1 MNKFAEAIRQGSRWG
16 LSKMKSPQSRYEF
29 IGTLGT
35 GATSRVDKA
44 RDSTIGR
51 TVAIKTFLHGFGS
64 GDIQKQFL
72 REAQIVGRLTHPYI
86 VGLYDIGTNEDGVP
100 YLVMEYVE
108 GKTLEKTLDNGP
120 LPLERAAVWGADLAS
135 ALSRAHQCKIIHG
148 DVKPAN
154 ILITSDGQVKLGD
167 FGVARFATQVSGSG
181 SILGTPAYLSPEQI
195 LGGKQDTRSDLFSLG
210 IILYQMTTGVRPFD
224 GTSVG
229 AVCAQI
235 VSATPLPPSHHNPE
249 LPAAFD
255 HIVMR
260 CLAKDPALRYADGES
275 LCASLYP
282 FARSKPVPAPRPI
295 ESWWKRSLEVRDLRV
310 AAVAL
315 LGLAALVAGIKTVRQ
330 FSARNAVPVAA
341 NAWPVGPDVL
351 QRNAMAANQASP
363 TSELS
368 AAPSA
373 SLINVGAADLRVSNG
388 RSSSEDSSPLGSGGA
403 FNHEPGPEGAT
414 RPNDLPPK
422 NATPAA
428 ASAAHA
434 LGRHAAVATPPKG
447 QRPLASSDASAAT
460 LTVSPATSP
469 TAKGSTPS
477 VTKTPLHVDIV
488 SGVADEVLSIYSGDE
503 LLLTTQLQAAH
514 LGDTMRFDCPITP
527 GEHAFR
533 VVLSRTDETV
543 LVEKSSTS
551 LIRAE
556 GSNFLGVHVT
566 RRAKMLVKHESSLE
580 VVWPSTTAPI
590 ATAVSARA
598 ESGMALR

>member
-1 MNKFAEAIRQGSRWG
+1 MNSAQN
-16 LSKMKSPQSRYEF
+16 RYEF
-29 IGTLGT
+29 IETLGM

-86 VGLYDIGTNEDGVP
+86 VGLYDIGTNDDGVP

-108 GKTLEKTLDNGP
+108 GKTLEKTLDNGA

-154 ILITSDGQVKLGD
+154 ILITSEGQVKLGD
-167 FGVARFATQVSGSG
+167 FGIARLATQVSGSG
-181 SILGTPAYLSPEQI
+181 SVLGTPAYLSPEQI

-235 VSATPLPPSHHNPE
+235 VSATPPPPSHHNPE
-249 LPAAFD
+249 LPPAFD

-282 FARSKPVPAPRPI
+282 FARSKPVPEPQPVQ
-295 ESWWKRSLEVRDLRV
+295 SWWKRSWQVHDLR
-310 AAVAL
+310 AAALAL
-315 LGLAALVAGIKTVRQ
+315 LGLAALGAGIKIVRHY
-330 FSARNAVPVAA
+330 SARNAVQAAVVDTLPAGSNALQRDANAA
-341 NAWPVGPDVL
+341 NNSTPMSD
-351 QRNAMAANQASP
+351 
-363 TSELS
+363 LS

-373 SLINVGAADLRVSNG
+373 SLINVEPSDLNVGSDSPSNETRPLGGNSAFKQGPGVAIPATGPNNLPSKKLSATLAVPSVSHAFAHHPAVTMSKNQ
-388 RSSSEDSSPLGSGGA
+388 RSS
-403 FNHEPGPEGAT
+403 
-414 RPNDLPPK
+414 
-422 NATPAA
+422 
-428 ASAAHA
+428 
-434 LGRHAAVATPPKG
+434 V
-447 QRPLASSDASAAT
+447 SSDASTAIQAVPTNAAKSAAT
-460 LTVSPATSP
+460 TAPA
-469 TAKGSTPS
+469 
-477 VTKTPLHVDIV
+477 VTTTPLHVDIV
-488 SGVADEVLSIYSGDE
+488 SGVTDEIVSIYSGDE

-514 LGDTMRFDCPITP
+514 LGDTLRFDCPITP

-533 VVLSRTDETV
+533 VVLSRADETV

-551 LIRAE
+551 QIRAE

-566 RRAKMLVKHESSLE
+566 RRAKMLLKHESALE
-580 VVWPSTTAPI
+580 VVWPSTPAPI
-590 ATAVSARA
+590 AAAVTAHA
-598 ESGMALR
+598 ESGAALR

>member
-1 MNKFAEAIRQGSRWG
+1 MQ
-16 LSKMKSPQSRYEF
+16 SPQNRYEF
-29 IGTLGT
+29 IATLGT

-108 GKTLEKTLDNGP
+108 GKTLEKTLDSGP
-120 LPLERAAVWGADLAS
+120 LQLERAAVWGADLAS

-154 ILITSDGQVKLGD
+154 ILVTSEGQVKLGD

-282 FARSKPVPAPRPI
+282 FARSKPVPPPRPI
-295 ESWWKRSLEVRDLRV
+295 ASWWKRSLQVGDLRV
-310 AAVAL
+310 AAIALLCLVAL
-315 LGLAALVAGIKTVRQ
+315 GAGIKTVRQ
-330 FSARNAVPVAA
+330 FSAQNAVQVAA
-341 NAWPVGPDVL
+341 VHASPVVPDGFE
-351 QRNAMAANQASP
+351 QNAMAPNHASP
-363 TSELS
+363 MSDLS
-368 AAPSA
+368 AAPPA
-373 SLINVGAADLRVSNG
+373 ALINVGAADLRLSSG
-388 RSSSEDSSPLGSGGA
+388 RSSEEGSSPLGGSASGR
-403 FNHEPGPEGAT
+403 EPRRENPETGQ
-414 RPNDLPPK
+414 NDLFK
-422 NATPAA
+422 KSGRTPAE
-428 ASAAHA
+428 ASASRASV
-434 LGRHAAVATPPKG
+434 RRPAVVTPPKS
-447 QRPLASSDASAAT
+447 QRSLASADTSAAT
-460 LTVSPATSP
+460 QTVSPATS
-469 TAKGSTPS
+469 TAAKGATPP

-503 LLLTTQLQAAH
+503 LLLTTALEAAH
-514 LGDTMRFDCPITP
+514 LGDTMRFDCPVTP

-533 VVLSRTDETV
+533 VVLSRADETV

>member
-1 MNKFAEAIRQGSRWG
+1 MNSAQN
-16 LSKMKSPQSRYEF
+16 RYEF
-29 IGTLGT
+29 IETLGM

-86 VGLYDIGTNEDGVP
+86 VGLYDIGTNDDGVP

-108 GKTLEKTLDNGP
+108 GKTLEKTLDNGA

-154 ILITSDGQVKLGD
+154 ILITSEGQVKLGD
-167 FGVARFATQVSGSG
+167 FGIARLATQVSGSG
-181 SILGTPAYLSPEQI
+181 SVLGTPAYLSPEQI

-235 VSATPLPPSHHNPE
+235 VSATPPPPSHHNPE
-249 LPAAFD
+249 LPPAFD

-282 FARSKPVPAPRPI
+282 FARSKPVPEPQPVQ
-295 ESWWKRSLEVRDLRV
+295 SWWKRSWQVHDLR
-310 AAVAL
+310 AAALAL
-315 LGLAALVAGIKTVRQ
+315 LGLAALGAGIKIVRHY
-330 FSARNAVPVAA
+330 SARNAVQAAVVDTLPAGSNALQRDANAA
-341 NAWPVGPDVL
+341 NNSTPMSD
-351 QRNAMAANQASP
+351 
-363 TSELS
+363 LS

-373 SLINVGAADLRVSNG
+373 SLINVEPSDLNVGSDSPSNET
-388 RSSSEDSSPLGSGGA
+388 RPLGGNSALKQGPGVAIPATGPNNLPSKKLSATLAVPSVPHA
-403 FNHEPGPEGAT
+403 F
-414 RPNDLPPK
+414 
-422 NATPAA
+422 
-428 ASAAHA
+428 AH
-434 LGRHAAVATPPKG
+434 HPAVATPKN
-447 QRPLASSDASAAT
+447 QRSSVSSDASTAIQAVPTNAAKSAAT
-460 LTVSPATSP
+460 TAPA
-469 TAKGSTPS
+469 
-477 VTKTPLHVDIV
+477 VTTTPLHVDIV
-488 SGVADEVLSIYSGDE
+488 SGVTDEIVSIYSGDE

-514 LGDTMRFDCPITP
+514 LGDTLRFDCPITP

-533 VVLSRTDETV
+533 VVLSRADETV

-551 LIRAE
+551 QIRAE

-566 RRAKMLVKHESSLE
+566 RRAKMLLKHESALE
-580 VVWPSTTAPI
+580 VVWPSTPAPI
-590 ATAVSARA
+590 AAAVTAHA
-598 ESGMALR
+598 ESGAALR

>member
-1 MNKFAEAIRQGSRWG
+1 MG
-16 LSKMKSPQSRYEF
+16 LSKMQSPQSRYEF

-72 REAQIVGRLTHPYI
+72 REAQIIGRLTHPYI

-108 GKTLEKTLDNGP
+108 GKTLEKTLDSGP
-120 LPLERAAVWGADLAS
+120 LQLERAAVWGADLAS

-154 ILITSDGQVKLGD
+154 ILVTSEGQVKLGD

-249 LPAAFD
+249 LPPAFD

-295 ESWWKRSLEVRDLRV
+295 QSWWKRSLRVEDLRV
-310 AAVAL
+310 AAIAL
-315 LGLAALVAGIKTVRQ
+315 LGLAVLGAGIKTVRQ
-330 FSARNAVPVAA
+330 FSARHAVQAA
-341 NAWPVGPDVL
+341 AVNGWPVVPDGL
-351 QRNAMAANQASP
+351 QQNAMAPNHASL
-363 TSELS
+363 TSDLS
-368 AAPSA
+368 AAPPA
-373 SLINVGAADLRVSNG
+373 SLINVGAADLGASTG
-388 RSSSEDSSPLGSGGA
+388 RSRNEGSSPLGSGSA
-403 FNHEPGPEGAT
+403 FDHEPSRESPATGPNNVASKKSGAT
-414 RPNDLPPK
+414 SAVP
-422 NATPAA
+422 
-428 ASAAHA
+428 SAAHPS
-434 LGRHAAVATPPKG
+434 GRHPAVATPPKSL
-447 QRPLASSDASAAT
+447 RSLASSDASAAT
-460 LTVSPATSP
+460 PTLSPAASTA
-469 TAKGSTPS
+469 AKGAASP
-477 VTKTPLHVDIV
+477 VAKTPLHVDIV

-503 LLLTTQLQAAH
+503 LLLTTQLEAAH
-514 LGDTMRFDCPITP
+514 LGDTLRFDCPVTP
-527 GEHAFR
+527 GQHAFR
-533 VVLSRTDETV
+533 VVLARADETV
-543 LVEKSSTS
+543 LLEKSSTS

-580 VVWPSTTAPI
+580 VVWPSATPPI